1 MRATAK
7 GREGK
12 STRHQGLAS
21 RGDLHYFSARVHRR
35 RRRTAICTAR
45 ASRRSATIAPTA
57 DPPARHRPGKE
68 TMSWDWEKL
77 KEQQQG
83 RGGIKAPQMDD
94 LINRF
99 KGIKL
104 PGGPIVV
111 VALVVLALISSMVY
125 TVGLDEVGVV
135 QRFGRYVRTSVP
147 GLNFKLPAGVE
158 KVTKVK
164 VQQIHKEEFGFQT
177 LEGVPERRPRLAA
190 DGGEEDVA
198 LMLTGD
204 LNVALV
210 PWIVQYQI
218 KDPYN
223 WLFRVKDVRQLLK
236 DMSEAAMRLVVGDRS
251 INEVISKRGEIAAE
265 GKRVLQVELDNA
277 ESGIHVVAIEMQKT
291 NVPVPVQPSFN
302 EVNQATQER
311 EKMIYQANEDYNKTI
326 PAARGEAERTIKA
339 AEGFALDRINRAR
352 GDAGRFAAVYAEYAK
367 AKDVTR
373 RRMYLETMREIL
385 PKLGDKFIV
394 DADQKNLLPL
404 LNLAKTK
411 TTAGGAPQ

>member
-1 MRATAK
+1 
-7 GREGK
+7 
-12 STRHQGLAS
+12 
-21 RGDLHYFSARVHRR
+21 
-35 RRRTAICTAR
+35 
-45 ASRRSATIAPTA
+45 
-57 DPPARHRPGKE
+57 
-68 TMSWDWEKL
+68 MSWDWEKL
-77 KEQQQG
+77 KGQQQS
-83 RGGIKAPQMDD
+83 RGGVRPPQVDD
-94 LINRF
+94 IINRF
-99 KGIKL
+99 KNFKL
-104 PGGPIVV
+104 PGGPLVILAVVIV
-111 VALVVLALISSMVY
+111 AIISSMIY

-135 QRFGRYVRTSVP
+135 QRFGRYVRTSLP

-164 VQQIHKEEFGFQT
+164 VQQIHKEEFGFQST
-177 LEGVPERRPRLAA
+177 DGTERRSRLAS
-190 DGGEEDVA
+190 DGSEEDVS

-204 LNVALV
+204 LNVAVV

-265 GKRVLQVELDNA
+265 AKRVLQAELDNA

-291 NVPVPVQPSFN
+291 NVPGPVQSSFN

-326 PAARGEAERTIKA
+326 PSARGEAERTIKA
-339 AEGFALDRINRAR
+339 AEGFALDRVNRAK
-352 GDAGRFAAVYAEYAK
+352 GDATRFAAVYAEYAK

-373 RRMYLETMREIL
+373 RRMYLEKMREIL
-385 PKLGDKFIV
+385 PKMGDKFFV

-404 LNLAKTK
+404 LNLAKQK
-411 TTAGGAPQ
+411 SIAGGVPQ